1 MSTENKPEKK
11 GTCFVVMGFGKKTD
25 FESTPTRTLDL
36 DKTYNQII
44 KPAVEEAGLEC
55 IRANEIV
62 HSGVIDVWMY
72 EQLLKADVVV
82 ADLSTSNKN
91 AYYELGVRH
100 ALKPYTTIIICEDGA
115 KTFPFD
121 VNHVAIRQYHHL
133 GEGID
138 FDEVMRFRGLL
149 RDAIVKIYNEDPR
162 PKDSPVYTFLHDLAP
177 PELAKAIQDVAKAV
191 AATAPDT
198 DEQGDSLNY
207 SERMEAIDK
216 AQEKGDFITAKV
228 LLTQLREKM
237 KGAARKS
244 AERAAAEAVRM
255 GLPAELVERPEDKSI
270 IQRLALATYK
280 SKYPTPQ
287 AALEEARELLKTL
300 KPSESNDPET
310 LGQWGAV
317 HKRLWELTEDRAYLD
332 EAVRGYER
340 GFYLCNDYYNG
351 INLAYLLNVRAAKRS
366 NRAEAVAD
374 FVQAERIRRE
384 VLSICE
390 QWLADNPPPDDAK
403 ASATAKTNY
412 LKSRYWVVATKAEAY
427 LGMGRTAE
435 ADEVY
440 KEAYSF
446 APEKWM
452 EVDSTEPQR
461 KKLAELL
468 ADSPLKYVK
477 NDGE

>member
-1 MSTENKPEKK
+1 MSAENQAKPK

-55 IRANEIV
+55 VRANEIV
-62 HSGVIDVWMY
+62 HSGVIDVPMY

-100 ALKPYTTIIICEDGA
+100 ALRPYTTIVICEDGA
-115 KTFPFD
+115 QTFPFD
-121 VNHVAIRQYHHL
+121 INHVAIRKYHHL

-138 FDEVMRFRGLL
+138 FDEVMRFRALL
-149 RDAIVKIYNEDPR
+149 KDAIVKIYNQDPR
-162 PKDSPVYTFLHDLAP
+162 PKDSPVYTFINGLAP
-177 PELAKAIQDVAKAV
+177 PELEQAIKDVAEAV
-191 AATAPDT
+191 AATAPDA
-198 DEQGDSLNY
+198 DGQGDAPDY
-207 SERMEAIDK
+207 SKRMEAIDK
-216 AQEKGDFITAKV
+216 AQEKGDFITARV
-228 LLTQLREKM
+228 LLAQLREEM
-237 KGAARKS
+237 KEATRKA
-244 AERAAAEAVRM
+244 AERAAEDAAKLGMPGEV
-255 GLPAELVERPEDKSI
+255 VERPEDKTI

-287 AALEEARELLKTL
+287 TALEEARELLKTL

-317 HKRLWELTEDRAYLD
+317 HKRLWELTEDRAHLD

-340 GFYLCNDYYNG
+340 GFYLCHDYYTG
-351 INLAYLLNVRAAKRS
+351 INLAYLLNVRAAKRA

-384 VLSICE
+384 VLAICD
-390 QWLADNPPPDDAK
+390 QWLADNPAPDEAK
-403 ASATAKTNY
+403 ASDEAKADY
-412 LKSRYWVVATKAEAY
+412 LKSKYWVVATKAEAY

-461 KKLAELL
+461 KKLAGLL

-477 NDGE
+477 DVGE

>member
-1 MSTENKPEKK
+1 MSKENKDGKK

-36 DKTYNQII
+36 DKTYSQII

-55 IRANEIV
+55 VRANEIV

-138 FDEVMRFRGLL
+138 FDEVMRFRALL
-149 RDAIVKIYNEDPR
+149 KDAIVKIYNEDPR
-162 PKDSPVYTFLHDLAP
+162 PKDSPVYTFLHELTP

-191 AATAPDT
+191 AATAPDA
-198 DEQGDSLNY
+198 DAQGDTVNY
-207 SERMEAIDK
+207 SQRMEAIDK
-216 AQEKGDFITAKV
+216 AQGKGDFITAKV
-228 LLTQLREKM
+228 LLAQLREEM
-237 KGAARKS
+237 KEAAHKS
-244 AERAAAEAVRM
+244 AEKAAEAASAQ
-255 GLPAELVERPEDKSI
+255 GLEAKVMERPEDPSI
-270 IQRLALATYK
+270 VQRLALATYK

-287 AALEEARELLKTL
+287 AALEEARDLLKTL
-300 KPSESNDPET
+300 KPAESNDPET

-317 HKRLWELTEDRAYLD
+317 HKRLWEMTGEAGHLD

-351 INLAYLLNVRAAKRS
+351 INLAYLFNVRADHAAS
-366 NRAEAVAD
+366 PAEAVAD

-384 VLSICE
+384 VLVICE
-390 QWLADNPPPDDAK
+390 QWLADNPTPDEK
-403 ASATAKTNY
+403 AGDEVKAANLET
-412 LKSRYWVVATKAEAY
+412 RYWVVATKAEAY
-427 LGMGRTAE
+427 LGTGQSELAE
-435 ADEVY
+435 KTY
-440 KEAYSF
+440 QEAYALNPPKAFMIPSTKEQR
-446 APEKWM
+446 EKLEKM
-452 EVDSTEPQR
+452 
-461 KKLAELL
+461 LAN
-468 ADSPLKYVK
+468 SPLKYVK
-477 NDGE
+477 TDGA